1 MKTYL
6 NKRFSKCS
14 AEQEMVINGMNV
26 WKCLEVYGIYIWF
39 YIYTQYNNISNHEHK
54 IRRLCRILKWKT

>member
-26 WKCLEVYGIYIWF
+26 WKCLEVYGICICIHI
-39 YIYTQYNNISNHEHK
+39 IYTYIHNTIILVIISIK
-54 IRRLCRILKWKT
+54 SGDYVGF